1 VKLTPQLAAAL
12 VNLRNNADFKLFMGA
27 VVEEV
32 NAETDRA
39 LSTEGA
45 QCHRAQGAALKMRDL
60 YKTFAEA
67 PAALEKFQQR

>member
-1 VKLTPQLAAAL
+1 MKLTPQLAAAL
-12 VNLRNNADFKLFMGA
+12 VNLRNSADFQLFMGA

-39 LSTEGA
+39 LVTEGA
-45 QCHRAQGAALKMRDL
+45 QCHRAQGAALKLREL

-67 PAALEKFQQR
+67 PAALDKFQSR